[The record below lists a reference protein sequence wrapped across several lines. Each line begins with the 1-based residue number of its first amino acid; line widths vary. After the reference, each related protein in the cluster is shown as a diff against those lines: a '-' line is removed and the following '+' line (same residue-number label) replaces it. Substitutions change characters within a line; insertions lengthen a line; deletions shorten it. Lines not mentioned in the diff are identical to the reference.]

1 MLIFIT
7 SDFHPNSELYIN
19 NYIEI
24 LAVWLESICMV
35 LHMLERIPNFTG
47 QLT

>member
-7 SDFHPNSELYIN
+7 SDFNPNSELYIK
-19 NYIEI
+19 NYIEK
-24 LAVWLESICMV
+24 LAVWLESICIM
-35 LHMLERIPNFTG
+35 LHMLERIPNFIG